1 FRVVALRCGGGSQ
14 SAVADR
20 LLRGERAS
28 RACPCRPARALR
40 RRPVCLPHAEG
51 NGAQN
56 LPQLSEADRRQIS
69 RARMVRRQILRGRS
83 LRLRVLYLG
92 RAARAADGR
101 AQELHGVQG
110 SHAQACGGQT
120 RRRRR
125 EGQGLSGA
133 SAAARANT
141 VGADRPFNVSCFTL
155 GPAARAYAGDVTERS
170 VMVVVVLPSPSWA
183 FPPSTRPRRA
193 PPAGPFCEK
202 VSRARSAAPQGRS
215 RPSSRAMGV
224 RCRHRSRVYPR
235 SAFKCAQVGFTR
247 LAWTAT
253 VPHGL

>member
-1 FRVVALRCGGGSQ
+1 
-14 SAVADR
+14 
-20 LLRGERAS
+20 
-28 RACPCRPARALR
+28 
-40 RRPVCLPHAEG
+40 
-51 NGAQN
+51 
-56 LPQLSEADRRQIS
+56 
-69 RARMVRRQILRGRS
+69 
-83 LRLRVLYLG
+83 
-92 RAARAADGR
+92 
-101 AQELHGVQG
+101 
-110 SHAQACGGQT
+110 
-120 RRRRR
+120 
-125 EGQGLSGA
+125 
-133 SAAARANT
+133 
-141 VGADRPFNVSCFTL
+141 VSCFTL

-235 SAFKCAQVGFTR
+235 SAFKCAQVGYTR

-253 VPHGL
+253 VPHGPGSAVHRYERFHVRLRRAMALHRIRDTGVNLAP